1 MATSD
6 QSLKVLGLC
15 GSRGLPRAVRA
26 VLQRQEFSFDLT
38 MADGLPD
45 FQKQAASGLFD
56 VGLVDFGAFP
66 AHAADRLR
74 ILGNLNSLLP
84 LILLGSEREEKQAL
98 KALSAGVI
106 RDYIVKAKAQVEK
119 LPLVLRS
126 VAVWGSGVSMQN
138 LVLMEAKQAAILQD
152 AVYRIAQAAEIA
164 TSLDDLFPRIHSIVS
179 EVMPAK
185 NFYIALS
192 APRKGYVTFPYFV
205 DEVDNASVGEQV
217 KIGLTAYVFKIGK
230 SFICDE
236 SMQMEMDKRGEVM
249 RVGVPSKVWLG
260 VPLIVDHAVIG
271 VMVVQHYQDA
281 HAYGER
287 ERRILEFVSSQVAHV
302 IKKKQAEQALQASE
316 ESFRSLFENSTV
328 GISRTT
334 PDGHILLANP
344 ALIKMLGFA
353 SLEDLK
359 KRNLQEEGF
368 SAEHSRDEFRERIEA
383 AGELNGYESTW
394 IRKDGTSIYVRESAR
409 AVRGPEGKT
418 LYYEGIIEDISG
430 QKQALVSLQEKIA
443 ALQALTEIDRD
454 ILAARQ
460 AGDIL
465 ELVCRSAASLL
476 KSSMAAIISIRG
488 GRGSVDATFGI
499 RSPEELEAEIQ
510 EMLSSGQGFSPVS
523 YSSNDVSLPFQMM
536 SRTVVLEGV
545 RSILAETLFVGKEDQ
560 SILLI
565 FDKSPRVWT
574 EDESNLIKILAGQ
587 AAIALDKARLLS
599 DAQRR
604 GDEFAALHKV
614 SVGLSGEQD
623 LQLVLSQIVDSIGKS
638 LNVPCSFIYLYDEKS
653 ETLELSISR
662 GLGYQKNLSVK
673 LDEGIAGRVAAT
685 RQPLL
690 VSNYHDWEHRLRQLD
705 EIDYS
710 AILEVPMLFSGMLIG
725 VLGVAEISNGSRVFS
740 EQDERLLS
748 LFAAQAASAVYNA
761 NLFDVIRKSNQE
773 LEHLYRAS
781 DALIGAV
788 SSNIND
794 LSQRIAQIVVSEFRQ
809 SNCSLWLL
817 VGDPPSMRRLSSAG
831 ATSSEIVLHPL
842 SVDGPGLVPRVIRT
856 GQPVNVP
863 DVQSDPDYLEGWLSA
878 RSELVLP
885 LKTGGRVMG
894 ALDLQSAEPSA
905 FSAEEVRVMSQFASR
920 ASLMLEHARL
930 VSETEQRLQR
940 LSALHT
946 VDIAVAS
953 SLDLQVTLKV
963 FLGQVTSQLRV
974 DAADVLLFNPHLQV
988 LEYATGRGFRGTGIR
1003 RVSLRVGEDVAG
1015 QAALERKV
1023 IGVSQLDS
1031 SLGQVSHPER
1041 IAGEGFVSAYAVPLI
1056 ARGEMQ
1062 GVLELYF
1069 RNQFVGD
1076 MEWQNFVET
1085 LARRAAVAIDD
1096 ASLFEQIQRSYTELV
1111 VAYDSTIEGWARLLE
1126 LRTVEPRGHSQRVTM
1141 LVMEWARRLGVP
1153 ERDLMHIYRGALLH
1167 DIGKLAIPDSV
1178 LLKAGSLT
1186 EAEWVIVRKH
1196 PVLANDLLMSIDY
1209 LRPAAVIPY
1218 AHHEKWD
1225 GSGYPR
1231 RLVGNQIP
1239 LAARIFSVADVWDS
1253 LMRDQ
1258 PQRPAWSE
1266 AEATDFIRAQAGR
1279 DFDPLVVETFLSYIQ
1294 EDEQRAFTR
1303 PDDTM

>member
-1 MATSD
+1 
-6 QSLKVLGLC
+6 
-15 GSRGLPRAVRA
+15 
-26 VLQRQEFSFDLT
+26 
-38 MADGLPD
+38 
-45 FQKQAASGLFD
+45 
-56 VGLVDFGAFP
+56 
-66 AHAADRLR
+66 
-74 ILGNLNSLLP
+74 
-84 LILLGSEREEKQAL
+84 
-98 KALSAGVI
+98 
-106 RDYIVKAKAQVEK
+106 
-119 LPLVLRS
+119 
-126 VAVWGSGVSMQN
+126 
-138 LVLMEAKQAAILQD
+138 
-152 AVYRIAQAAEIA
+152 
-164 TSLDDLFPRIHSIVS
+164 
-179 EVMPAK
+179 
-185 NFYIALS
+185 
-192 APRKGYVTFPYFV
+192 
-205 DEVDNASVGEQV
+205 
-217 KIGLTAYVFKIGK
+217 
-230 SFICDE
+230 
-236 SMQMEMDKRGEVM
+236 
-249 RVGVPSKVWLG
+249 
-260 VPLIVDHAVIG
+260 
-271 VMVVQHYQDA
+271 
-281 HAYGER
+281 
-287 ERRILEFVSSQVAHV
+287 
-302 IKKKQAEQALQASE
+302 
-316 ESFRSLFENSTV
+316 
-328 GISRTT
+328 
-334 PDGHILLANP
+334 
-344 ALIKMLGFA
+344 
-353 SLEDLK
+353 
-359 KRNLQEEGF
+359 
-368 SAEHSRDEFRERIEA
+368 
-383 AGELNGYESTW
+383 
-394 IRKDGTSIYVRESAR
+394 
-409 AVRGPEGKT
+409 
-418 LYYEGIIEDISG
+418 
-430 QKQALVSLQEKIA
+430 
-443 ALQALTEIDRD
+443 
-454 ILAARQ
+454 
-460 AGDIL
+460 
-465 ELVCRSAASLL
+465 
-476 KSSMAAIISIRG
+476 
-488 GRGSVDATFGI
+488 
-499 RSPEELEAEIQ
+499 
-510 EMLSSGQGFSPVS
+510 
-523 YSSNDVSLPFQMM
+523 
-536 SRTVVLEGV
+536 
-545 RSILAETLFVGKEDQ
+545 
-560 SILLI
+560 
-565 FDKSPRVWT
+565 
-574 EDESNLIKILAGQ
+574 
-587 AAIALDKARLLS
+587 
-599 DAQRR
+599 
-604 GDEFAALHKV
+604 
-614 SVGLSGEQD
+614 
-623 LQLVLSQIVDSIGKS
+623 
-638 LNVPCSFIYLYDEKS
+638 
-653 ETLELSISR
+653 
-662 GLGYQKNLSVK
+662 
-673 LDEGIAGRVAAT
+673 
-685 RQPLL
+685 
-690 VSNYHDWEHRLRQLD
+690 
-705 EIDYS
+705 
-710 AILEVPMLFSGMLIG
+710 
-725 VLGVAEISNGSRVFS
+725 
-740 EQDERLLS
+740 
-748 LFAAQAASAVYNA
+748 
-761 NLFDVIRKSNQE
+761 
-773 LEHLYRAS
+773 
-781 DALIGAV
+781 
-788 SSNIND
+788 
-794 LSQRIAQIVVSEFRQ
+794 
-809 SNCSLWLL
+809 
-817 VGDPPSMRRLSSAG
+817 
-831 ATSSEIVLHPL
+831 
-842 SVDGPGLVPRVIRT
+842 
-856 GQPVNVP
+856 
-863 DVQSDPDYLEGWLSA
+863 
-878 RSELVLP
+878 
-885 LKTGGRVMG
+885 MG